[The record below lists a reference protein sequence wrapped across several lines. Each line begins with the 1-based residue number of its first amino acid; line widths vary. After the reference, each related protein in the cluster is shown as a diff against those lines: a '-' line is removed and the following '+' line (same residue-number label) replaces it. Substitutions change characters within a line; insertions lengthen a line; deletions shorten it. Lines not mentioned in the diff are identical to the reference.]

1 MKERE
6 DEELQDPKKE
16 LIYESFDVESFDKDG
31 GKDLKKG
38 TKLQKFLSKIDETL
52 EA

>member
-1 MKERE
+1 M
-6 DEELQDPKKE
+6 
-16 LIYESFDVESFDKDG
+16 IYESIDLDSGEKDG

-52 EA
+52 E